1 MVGREARSFQQ
12 WIARLPVR
20 LGGFG
25 FLSHKDTASVAF
37 IGAVEQAIPA
47 FQGERG
53 ICPQL
58 ADKIGGDDCF
68 GEDAGENRW
77 RVMLSSGCREG
88 EELRRA
94 WSSLQEEERQAANW
108 LGEEMQENI
117 SAGVEDVGGS
127 SCDGSTRG
135 KMGEE
140 RDVTWARLVKKGLE
154 VHPRQD
160 RTNRPVWAWLQRDK
174 LSAAWLQALPG
185 QETSLTSA
193 KFSEAAAAAFCL
205 PSPAC
210 ADRLGQVI
218 RGAEVVDL
226 YGETVQCTITT
237 GDHYRKRNDSYKMRL
252 LQMCQWAGMD
262 AEVEVFN
269 LFAGW
274 ITQ

>member
-58 ADKIGGDDCF
+58 ADKMGGDDCF

-94 WSSLQEEERQAANW
+94 WSSLQEEEQ
-108 LGEEMQENI
+108 Q
-117 SAGVEDVGGS
+117 
-127 SCDGSTRG
+127 
-135 KMGEE
+135 
-140 RDVTWARLVKKGLE
+140 
-154 VHPRQD
+154 
-160 RTNRPVWAWLQRDK
+160 
-174 LSAAWLQALPG
+174 
-185 QETSLTSA
+185 
-193 KFSEAAAAAFCL
+193 
-205 PSPAC
+205 
-210 ADRLGQVI
+210 
-218 RGAEVVDL
+218 
-226 YGETVQCTITT
+226 
-237 GDHYRKRNDSYKMRL
+237 
-252 LQMCQWAGMD
+252 
-262 AEVEVFN
+262 
-269 LFAGW
+269 
-274 ITQ
+274 